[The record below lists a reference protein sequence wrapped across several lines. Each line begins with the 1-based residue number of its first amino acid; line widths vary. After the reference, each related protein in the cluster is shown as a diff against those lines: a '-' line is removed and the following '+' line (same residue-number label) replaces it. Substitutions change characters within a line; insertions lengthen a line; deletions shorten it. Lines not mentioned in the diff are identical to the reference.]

1 MSLTRP
7 VALITGAS
15 RGLGRAVAHALH
27 ARGYVVVGVARD
39 GDALAAAL
47 PIGAV
52 ALAGDIADPDLPAR
66 AAGLAWS
73 LGPLELVVHCASTL
87 GPVPLRPLLDH
98 DDADLQRVF
107 EVNVFGPLRLLRA
120 TVGAM
125 ALRGRGAVLLISS
138 DAAVAAYP
146 GWGPYG
152 ASKAAMDHL
161 GRTLAA
167 ELADSGARVLSVD
180 PGEMATAMHADAL
193 PDADPTTL
201 ADPADVAARL
211 LDLLDDPIGAPSGA
225 RLVAATWGAA

>member
-1 MSLTRP
+1 MSP

-27 ARGYVVVGVARD
+27 ARGFAIVGVARD
-39 GDALAAAL
+39 AAALSAALPPGAAAL
-47 PIGAV
+47 P
-52 ALAGDIADPDLPAR
+52 GDLADPDLPAR

-98 DDADLQRVF
+98 DDDALREVF
-107 EVNVFGPLRLLRA
+107 EVNVLGPARLLRA

-125 ALRGRGAVLLISS
+125 ALRGRGTVLLVSS
-138 DAAVAAYP
+138 DAAVEAYP
-146 GWGPYG
+146 TWGPYG

-161 GRTLAA
+161 GRVLAA
-167 ELADSGARVLSVD
+167 ELTDSGVRVVSVD
-180 PGEMATAMHADAL
+180 PGEMDTAMHAAAL
-193 PDADPTTL
+193 PDADRAAL

-211 LDLLDDPIGAPSGA
+211 LDLLDDGVGAPTGA
-225 RLVAATWGAA
+225 RVLAAAWGAP